1 MSDVPSTHQFTVE
14 GMTCD
19 HCVAAVR
26 QELEQLDGVS
36 DVRVDL
42 DSGAVELH
50 STRPLSG
57 AELAAAVD
65 AAGYQVAR

>member
-36 DVRVDL
+36 DVRVEL
-42 DSGAVELH
+42 DSGAVRLR
-50 STRPLSG
+50 SSRPLDA

-65 AAGYQVAR
+65 EAGYQVAS

>member
-1 MSDVPSTHQFTVE
+1 MSDAPSTHQFTVE

-42 DSGAVELH
+42 DSGAVQLR
-50 STRPLSG
+50 SSRPLDG

-65 AAGYQVAR
+65 EAGYQVAS